1 MSKLFKLREWL
12 TVDEAAR
19 HLSVVVSEQVTSSDI
34 LRLALDGHL
43 VLSANF
49 VNHARAKRGKV
60 VGLEDAELREIHPDM
75 ARLFPF
81 PGFPES
87 ESGKPIQYISSLNL
101 DDERFLTL
109 ESEVQTIEGV
119 WDLPLIGNERL
130 DVEHKFQFLT
140 GGPAVTLTC
149 LDGAF
154 VQRDASEMWQ
164 LMESL
169 DDNEFHRGSKAAK
182 RELELRI
189 ALQEVSEEE
198 AQQLM
203 TQHAEDRKNFLA
215 KRKSWLDPD
224 NYYPAGTL
232 PDDAVLVVRTA
243 ALREFEQSLQEAPRG
258 ERLGRREETTYL
270 NIIGGLLHLLLGK
283 SPGSGK
289 KYSSFASQDAVI
301 SGLLAHFDGAS
312 GISKRTLESKF
323 AEAKRSI
330 DAR

>member
-19 HLSVVVSEQVTSSDI
+19 HLSVVVSEQVTPSDI
-34 LRLALDGHL
+34 LRLGLDGHL

-49 VNHARAKRGKV
+49 VNHAQAKRGKV
-60 VGLEDAELREIHPDM
+60 VGLEDAEWREIPPGL
-75 ARLFPF
+75 AGLFP
-81 PGFPES
+81 GLPEKK
-87 ESGKPIQYISSLNL
+87 GKPIRYLSSLNL

-109 ESEVQTIEGV
+109 ESEVQNIEGV

-130 DVEHKFQFLT
+130 DVEHKFQLLT

-154 VQRDASEMWQ
+154 VQRNAAEMWQ

-182 RELELRI
+182 RKLELRL
-189 ALQEVSEEE
+189 ALQEVTEEE

-215 KRKSWLDPD
+215 KRKSSLDPD
-224 NYYPAGTL
+224 NYYPAGAL

-270 NIIGGLLHLLLGK
+270 NVIGGLLHLLLGK